1 MTAAAKTA
9 ERFAALEARIVA
21 LEAERDEL
29 RASALDIATQ
39 VNTALAKAV
48 ADGLVPLAQETQR
61 AHARLDAAARAFKA
75 LSPKREPTP
84 RLAPA
89 AWDRALADL
98 REETGNETGWHSR
111 EAVYARHLTLQRMEA
126 QQRAAED
133 ELAA

>member
-9 ERFAALEARIVA
+9 KRFAALEARIVA

-39 VNTALAKAV
+39 VHTALAKAV
-48 ADGLVPLAQETQR
+48 ADGLVPLACEVQR
-61 AHARLDAAARAFKA
+61 ARLDAAARVQGDVAEA
-75 LSPKREPTP
+75 P

-98 REETGNETGWHSR
+98 RDEAGDPAGWHSR
-111 EAVYARHLTLQRMEA
+111 EAVYARHVTLCRMEE
-126 QQRAAED
+126 QQRQAED
-133 ELAA
+133 EMAG